1 GQQQYNALVLC
12 KHLVQAVHPSNAAF
26 FREVVRRRT
35 IPFYH
40 HPLLKPKDGS
50 VVDPIENLSTP
61 MVMQLSPRLV
71 RMQPQHCEA

>member
-50 VVDPIENLSTP
+50 VVDPIENLSI
-61 MVMQLSPRLV
+61 SNGD
-71 RMQPQHCEA
+71 